1 MANST
6 NKISFEFTTNS
17 IIKVIIIGLLVGI
30 IYLIREVVAI
40 LFFALILVSILEPMV
55 NWLRQKKI
63 PKFFAVLLLY
73 LVLIITLILILILLI
88 PPILEQIDQFT
99 LNFPQYYNKIID
111 KFYRL
116 SSFLSSYGVALSL
129 KSYLVSLNNFL
140 PETTTGLLEKIGDF
154 FSNIVSIFVILVIT
168 FYMLVEEN
176 ATKKILRSVIPNQY
190 LPYAYDMFNRIE
202 KQLGL
207 WLRGQIILCFLVFLL
222 VYIGL
227 TVLGIK
233 YALILAIIAGL
244 FEFIPY
250 LGPIFAGG
258 VAVLITFL
266 HSPLQAFWVLILY
279 ICIQILENN
288 VLVPNIMRRAV
299 GLNPVISIISLLIGS
314 KLGGFIGAIIA
325 IPLATALYVLFQDFY
340 AKKQAEEMKL
350 E

>member
-1 MANST
+1 
-6 NKISFEFTTNS
+6 
-17 IIKVIIIGLLVGI
+17 
-30 IYLIREVVAI
+30 
-40 LFFALILVSILEPMV
+40 
-55 NWLRQKKI
+55 
-63 PKFFAVLLLY
+63 
-73 LVLIITLILILILLI
+73 
-88 PPILEQIDQFT
+88 
-99 LNFPQYYNKIID
+99 
-111 KFYRL
+111 L

-325 IPLATALYVLFQDFY
+325 IPLATALYVFFQDFY